1 MRSASVPLAISTDPA
16 HGRPPLLTVR
26 AWLAIL
32 FVSAAL
38 LASDLIQRLVIA
50 PWVKLRPSARVPVL
64 DRWIKI
70 MAWTVTRPI
79 AALSGCTIPHPP
91 RIVPSRPGILILMN
105 HQSLF
110 DIPLVIQTVEG
121 GYPRIV
127 TRARYAARWIPV
139 ISHMIELYQYPVVD
153 PSANSAA
160 IRESLDQL
168 EVEGR
173 TAELPFVVFPEGTRT
188 RDGEIGRFKRG
199 GLARLLAAR
208 TWTVY
213 VFVADGFW
221 KAPRFK
227 EFVRGLPHVDGKM
240 EHVATLEWQD
250 PSVDPNPFLDHVHEQ
265 MVRHLAAMRAQASG
279 RAEVP

>member
-1 MRSASVPLAISTDPA
+1 
-16 HGRPPLLTVR
+16 
-26 AWLAIL
+26 
-32 FVSAAL
+32 
-38 LASDLIQRLVIA
+38 
-50 PWVKLRPSARVPVL
+50 VKLRGYVALLIVCVALILADLVQRFVIRPWVTLRPSRRVVVLGGWINFMARL
-64 DRWIKI
+64 
-70 MAWTVTRPI
+70 VTRPLVRI
-79 AALSGCTIPHPP
+79 GGARIP
-91 RIVPSRPGILILMN
+91 VPERLIPAEPGVLILMN

-160 IRESLDQL
+160 IRESLDHL
-168 EVEGR
+168 E
-173 TAELPFVVFPEGTRT
+173 AEARATEVPLVVFPEGTRT
-188 RDGEIGRFKRG
+188 RDGEIGGFKRG
-199 GLARLLAAR
+199 ALARILAAR

-227 EFVRGLPHVDGKM
+227 EFVRGLPHVDGRM
-240 EHVATLEWQD
+240 AHVATLEWQD
-250 PSVDPNPFLDHVHEQ
+250 PSADPNPFLDQVRDQ
-265 MVRHLAAMRAQASG
+265 MVEHLAALRG
-279 RAEVP
+279 RAEVA